1 MTRNKLFSLCV
12 VGLLVGA
19 LAVPAWTVH
28 AVENED
34 VAPAH
39 RADTALKRSQ
49 LEDGH
54 ASPAGLLELVQR
66 ILEWAL
72 QRGLGPPDGTPAD
85 PPVRPEYVP
94 TIDPSGYAPD
104 RD

>member
-12 VGLLVGA
+12 VVLLVGA

-39 RADTALKRSQ
+39 RADTALDRSS
-49 LEDGH
+49 EDGTNA
-54 ASPAGLLELVQR
+54 ASNRVWELFQR
-66 ILEWAL
+66 ILEWVL
-72 QRGLGPPDGTPAD
+72 ERGLGPPDDIPAD

>member
-1 MTRNKLFSLCV
+1 MRRKRLFSLCV
-12 VGLLVGA
+12 VALLLGVLAGPA
-19 LAVPAWTVH
+19 LTVSAAEH
-28 AVENED
+28 ED
-34 VAPAH
+34 VAPVH

-49 LEDGH
+49 NEGESL
-54 ASPAGLLELVQR
+54 SSAGLLELIQR

-72 QRGLGPPDGTPAD
+72 QRGLGPPDGIPAD

-104 RD
+104 RN